1 MHPLQPSE
9 SRLLAAVAGVL
20 LIAAFGPPVAQPA
33 DYHAFADAHTRWG
46 VPHAFDVLSNLPF
59 ALVAI
64 VGAWRLWRL
73 GDALDP
79 VQRALA
85 WLACAGLALTTV
97 GSSWYH
103 LHPDDA
109 GLVVDRGAIAIVF
122 AGIAG
127 LAACRISVR
136 TGASLGLA
144 LLAAGPVSVA
154 VWFLTGNLLPWAA
167 LQGGGMVLLVVLCFS
182 KAAPGALPVRWGLVI
197 AAYAVAKLLEAADH
211 GVWQL
216 TGELV
221 SGHTLKHLVAA
232 AAAWPLVDALGRLQ
246 ARGQN
251 APAMPRQAA

>member
-1 MHPLQPSE
+1 MHPPQPSE

-20 LIAAFGPPVAQPA
+20 LIAVFGPPVAQPA

-59 ALVAI
+59 ALVAM
-64 VGAWRLWRL
+64 VGMRRLWRL

-85 WLACAGLALTTV
+85 WLACVGLVLTTV
-97 GSSWYH
+97 GSAWYH
-103 LHPDDA
+103 LRPDDA
-109 GLVVDRGAIAIVF
+109 GLVVDRGAISVAF
-122 AGIAG
+122 AGIVG
-127 LAACRISVR
+127 LVACRINAR
-136 TGASLGLA
+136 AGASLGLA
-144 LLAAGPVSVA
+144 LLAAGPVAVA

-167 LQGGGMVLLVVLCFS
+167 LQGGGMVLLVVMCFS
-182 KAAPGALPVRWGLVI
+182 KAVPGALPVRWGLVI

-216 TGELV
+216 TGEGV
-221 SGHTLKHLVAA
+221 SGHTLKHLFAA
-232 AAAWPLVDALGRLQ
+232 AAAWPLVGALGRLQ

-251 APAMPRQAA
+251 RSALPPQAA